1 MKLLIHDLSEK
12 DAKKL
17 LPNLPKD
24 LIVFS
29 PKQNIHPCI
38 GCFSCWFTTPG
49 YCIIK
54 DDHCNI
60 GETFSKVQEIIIISK
75 CYYGSYSP
83 YIKNVLD
90 RSLSYI
96 LPFFEIR
103 ENNIRHTPRYQNKIN
118 FSVHFYGE
126 NLSQEEKSIAQEIV
140 ESNCKNL
147 NGAGSTINFY
157 DEKLPPKGL
166 VIWE

>member
-12 DAKKL
+12 EAKKI

-24 LIVFS
+24 MVVFS

-38 GCFSCWFTTPG
+38 GCFSCWFVSPG

-60 GETFSKVQEIIIISK
+60 GEVFSKVQEIIIISK
-75 CYYGSYSP
+75 CVYGSYSP

-90 RSLSYI
+90 RSISYM
-96 LPFFEIR
+96 LPFFELR
-103 ENNIRHTPRYQNKIN
+103 ENSIRHIPRYSNKIS

-126 NLSQEEKSIAQEIV
+126 KLTQEEKSIAQELV
-140 ESNCKNL
+140 EANCKNF
-147 NGAGSTINFY
+147 NGSGSTINFY
-157 DEKLPPKGL
+157 DEKLPPKGITL
-166 VIWE
+166 